1 MPVSGLPGASRG
13 YRANQAFYALGQ
25 IAQVLL
31 RAVQYTALPKKAR
44 QHGIRSV
51 IRYVMR
57 TAAHMVRTARR
68 VCLRFAKTNFR
79 LDWLYEA
86 MVSQKARAPPAAA

>member
-1 MPVSGLPGASRG
+1 M
-13 YRANQAFYALGQ
+13 
-25 IAQVLL
+25 
-31 RAVQYTALPKKAR
+31 QYTALPKKAR

-51 IRYVMR
+51 IRYVMRTAAYMVR

-86 MVSQKARAPPAAA
+86 MVSQEARAPPAAA